1 MSASGHCLTSGRLC
15 RQVET
20 IGDAYMVVGGIP
32 TRAADHATRVVSQA
46 IDMVRLARE
55 VAHPITGDPVQV
67 SAVFVCR
74 YVGVFTFL
82 SNPHTAWRLPLDAC
96 I

>member
-1 MSASGHCLTSGRLC
+1 MTLPLFV

-32 TRAADHATRVVSQA
+32 TRVADHATRVVSQA

-67 SAVFVCR
+67 SD
-74 YVGVFTFL
+74 
-82 SNPHTAWRLPLDAC
+82 PRLRCHRL
-96 I
+96 IT

>member
-1 MSASGHCLTSGRLC
+1 MAVAEPRQNAVRPVACSA

-32 TRAADHATRVVSQA
+32 TRVPDHATRVVNQA

-67 SAVFVCR
+67 S
-74 YVGVFTFL
+74 
-82 SNPHTAWRLPLDAC
+82 DARGAQEGGTRSTSGSARSTH
-96 I
+96 